1 MKKIL
6 CLVFITT
13 FIYANNIETNKE
25 STPTKSINN
34 EQEEFTLTLDWLE
47 QKPKTI
53 TKDFYILQYLK
64 QDITPDEALKAL
76 SMVKYVSNQIFYAFA
91 KKFKHDETTAVV
103 QCMQANAKELI
114 NTYDDCIKAGLSLY
128 KATKLSQVELN
139 EAILKV
145 KDKYPT
151 FANKLKILASSLPFT
166 KTISASKDDFFD
178 IYLKTGSQFKI
189 DFLNYK
195 LPKKTLNK
203 IKNDKRVETLIKYA
217 ITNPQLD
224 LLSKSFLGINDTT
237 FNSLTSFFLAL
248 NEINNENLKQALTYL
263 SNSYKKAYNDYGKN
277 RAIFWK
283 YLITYDKKFL
293 EELSSSNNLD
303 IYSLYAKELLNKK
316 IDNIIYD
323 ISLKQN
329 ETNST
334 FNTND
339 PFSWVDLIINSKNIN
354 KEKLKEYKAIFSKEE
369 TKPYLVYVL
378 NKYYKYKNYYF
389 ITPYENYLKEYSVH
403 RKALVYAIAR
413 QESGFIP
420 ASISTAFAQG
430 VMQIMPFLSKHIAK
444 KLDEPYDIYKLF
456 DAKTNLKYANYHL
469 DNLEKNLDNP
479 LFIAYSYNGGYGY
492 FKYQKKLGLFTKN
505 SDFEPFMSMELISY
519 DETREYGKKV
529 LANYYIY
536 KNYLDNK
543 NKFKLSSIFEN
554 LIESDQN

>member
-203 IKNDKRVETLIKYA
+203 IKNDKRVETLIKYS

-224 LLSKSFLGINDTT
+224 LLSKSFLGIDDTN
-237 FNSLTSFFLAL
+237 FKSLTSFFLAL
-248 NEINNENLKQALTYL
+248 NEINNENLKQALIYL

-316 IDNIIYD
+316 IDNIVYD

-329 ETNST
+329 EAIST
-334 FNTND
+334 FNTKD

-354 KEKLKEYKAIFSKEE
+354 KEKLKEYKTIFSKEE
-369 TKPYLVYVL
+369 TKPYLVYIL
-378 NKYYKYKNYYF
+378 NKYYKYTKHYF
-389 ITPYENYLKEYSVH
+389 ITPYKNYLSEYSIH
-403 RKALVYAIAR
+403 RKALIYAIAR
-413 QESGFIP
+413 QESGFVP

-505 SDFEPFMSMELISY
+505 NDFEPFMSMELISY

-543 NKFKLSSIFEN
+543 NEFKLSSIFEN
-554 LIESDQN
+554 LIESGQN